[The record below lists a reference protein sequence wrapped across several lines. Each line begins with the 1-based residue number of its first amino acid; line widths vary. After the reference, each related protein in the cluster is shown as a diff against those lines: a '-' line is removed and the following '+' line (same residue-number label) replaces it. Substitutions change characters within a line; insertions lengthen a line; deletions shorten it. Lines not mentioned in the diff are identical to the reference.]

1 MLKIGDFS
9 RLSQVTIRTLRHYDD
24 LGLIKPDYVDHM
36 TNYRFYTVEQ
46 LPRIHRIIALKELG
60 LSLEQISLMLNEELP
75 TSQIRGMLRL
85 KQAEIQQGVREAQ
98 RQIEMIEFRLRMI
111 EAEDKFPDL
120 DIVIKSLKPMHCLS
134 FFPKVKRNSPTFK
147 KRGVEAINKAVR
159 EGKIKHLGVDM
170 EIFYGEVILPFAS
183 AVLGDD
189 KVEVL
194 FTVSDSQEE
203 ITLEPLG
210 RLKIRDVPAVEQA
223 ATLIIAGDD
232 RDREGREKAILMRRW
247 AIANGYKPQNLIRY
261 VYYRGALQ
269 TPNEHEFVYEA
280 QLPLDVDTS
289 KVD

>member
-60 LSLEQISLMLNEELP
+60 LSLEQIGSMLDEDLP
-75 TSQIRGMLRL
+75 ASQIRGMLRL

-98 RQIEMIEFRLRMI
+98 RQIDMIEFRLRMI

-183 AVLGDD
+183 AVGDD

-203 ITLEPLG
+203 IILEPLG

-247 AIANGYKPQNLIRY
+247 AIANGYKPRNLIRY
-261 VYYRGALQ
+261 VYYRGPLQ
-269 TPNEHEFVYEA
+269 TSNQNEFVYEA
-280 QLPLDVDTS
+280 QLPLDLDSS
-289 KVD
+289 KVNY